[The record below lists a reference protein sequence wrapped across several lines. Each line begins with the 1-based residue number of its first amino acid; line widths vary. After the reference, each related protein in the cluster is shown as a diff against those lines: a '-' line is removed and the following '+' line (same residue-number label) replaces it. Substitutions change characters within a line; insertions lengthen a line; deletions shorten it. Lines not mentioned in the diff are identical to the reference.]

1 MEQIIQSIKN
11 QNCIFWLGKH
21 INAKNNTRL
30 TDLAKNNDVF
40 ILNQEKSEGFQFTS
54 SNILL
59 IIEPDFSSDME
70 EIVKEI
76 GETNEKPRIFF
87 LCNQVNIFALPPLL
101 QKKYTHIK
109 KRSKDLIKVLEKHGN
124 KGPSKHSFSSILGT
138 NSSKPKNTIVKKNNK
153 GPLSKDPVPNMIGR
167 EIETENLLQYLKEDG
182 AAIWLTGKSGI
193 GKRTLLEN
201 TIVSWNSENPIV
213 RLIDVNI
220 NSFVHVD
227 SLLGRIAMSAKKL
240 GDDRLFKALRGQ
252 YTEIS
257 NNDKNQSS
265 HSGKTRVHMSPEQ
278 IVTLLINTL
287 QKNIFSNHVLVIHNI
302 QRLLHKNNIS
312 FASDG
317 YIEMI
322 LEALSSNKIQMRV
335 ILVSTSRIDL
345 SSASNARHI
354 HLEGLTQESAI
365 KYAKNYGTSFPED
378 VEIQTQLFDKTNGH
392 PMAIRELFHE
402 FHKQTPVDK
411 ILERNIGSYKN
422 LSRTYKYK
430 MQNLTEE
437 ERKNLHKIFYHRNYI
452 NVEELND
459 LDINRQSRVALLHQG
474 LLEKINLCNSKGYYI
489 HPIAKKSI
497 PFPEHGHM
505 EDTAKNF
512 LREGKSC
519 FHSKDLSGELFYIQ
533 EANALF
539 AKARK
544 GRDSGRTM
552 VPFSDPFVGSIQSS
566 IRKQNYTKIG
576 GLLSAAFRAAP
587 HHPNLYLLEIELF
600 RKTSKTR
607 DEILAKIQQM
617 KEKSAVPE
625 TYIVQ
630 ANYLRDIR
638 SDAKAM
644 NCLEEGIRKFPNS
657 LSLISLASKHAL
669 QIGNNSKSIHFLKI
683 GIEKFPTNPQLYTLL
698 GANLLYI
705 GTEQWERAEETLRK
719 AEDLYSRRNIKNPP
733 FHQFQVAHFHRLRAY
748 VEEQNFEN
756 NIEKSEQQL
765 RQIIENNSKYTTA
778 TIELITVLLDRCDL
792 DGKFEERKADIVV
805 LMKKVNKINK
815 NLHGIVQKARFRVY
829 EGNIEE
835 AMTLLD
841 KAYSMSNTY
850 HLGFYVRGTAFFAQ
864 KSYVRSLNAF
874 RSALNNCSDNSP
886 YQNMYQKKADMIQ
899 GLLENTEI
907 DFEELAR
914 ENAALHPTSNPN
926 QTDDNEGFRTEAGM
940 VRRRT
945 QREPE
950 TTKTETNPKTED
962 VTSKA
967 ITETEQVE
975 TEQVETE
982 QVETE
987 QVETEQEVT
996 TESTVE

>member
-21 INAKNNTRL
+21 INAKNHTRL
-30 TDLAKNNDVF
+30 TDLAKNNGVF
-40 ILNQEKSEGFQFTS
+40 ILNQEKSEESQFTS
-54 SNILL
+54 SSVLL
-59 IIEPDFSSDME
+59 IIEPDFSSDVAE
-70 EIVKEI
+70 LVAVI
-76 GETNEKPRIFF
+76 GERTERPRIFF
-87 LCNQVNIFALPPLL
+87 LCNQVNLFALPPLL

-124 KGPSKHSFSSILGT
+124 KGPSKNSFSSFLGT
-138 NSSKPKNTIVKKNNK
+138 KPSNITSTVAKKNNK
-153 GPLSKDPVPNMIGR
+153 GPLSKDPIPNMIGR
-167 EIETENLLQYLKEDG
+167 ETEKKNLLQYLKEDG
-182 AAIWLTGKSGI
+182 TAIWLTGNSGI

-201 TIVSWNSENPIV
+201 TIISWNSENPIV

-227 SLLGRIAMSAKKL
+227 ALLGRIAMAAKAA
-240 GDDRLFKALRGQ
+240 GDDRFFKALRGQ
-252 YTEIS
+252 YAETS
-257 NNDKNQSS
+257 NKNPTPT
-265 HSGKTRVHMSPEQ
+265 SGKTRVHMSPEQ

-302 QRLLHKNNIS
+302 QRLLHKNNLS

-317 YIEMI
+317 YIEMV
-322 LEALSSNKIQMRV
+322 LEALCSNEIQMRV
-335 ILVSTSRIDL
+335 ILVSTSRIDI
-345 SSASNARHI
+345 SGASNTRHI

-365 KYAKNYGTSFPED
+365 KYATNYGTSFPENSE
-378 VEIQTQLFDKTNGH
+378 VQTQLFEKTNGH

-402 FHKQTPVDK
+402 FHKKTPIEK
-411 ILERNIGSYKN
+411 ILESNIGSHKN

-430 MQNLTEE
+430 MQKLTEE
-437 ERKNLHKIFYHRNYI
+437 ERTNLHKIFYHRNYL

-459 LDINRQSRVALLHQG
+459 LDINRQSRVSLLHQG
-474 LLEKINLCNSKGYYI
+474 LLEKVNLYNGKGYYI

-505 EDTAKNF
+505 EDIAKNF
-512 LREGKSC
+512 LQQGKSC
-519 FHSKDLSGELFYIQ
+519 FHSKDLSRELFYIQ

-539 AKARK
+539 SKARK
-544 GRDSGRTM
+544 GRESGRTM

-587 HHPNLYLLEIELF
+587 HHPNLYLLEIELI
-600 RKTSKTR
+600 RKTSKNR
-607 DEILAKIQQM
+607 EEILGKIQQM
-617 KEKSAVPE
+617 KEKSPVPE
-625 TYIVQ
+625 TYVSQ

-638 SDAKAM
+638 SDTKAM
-644 NCLEEGIRKFPNS
+644 NCLEEGIKQFPNS
-657 LSLISLASKHAL
+657 ISLISLASKHAL

-683 GIEKFPTNPQLYTLL
+683 GIEKYPTNPQLYTLL
-698 GANLLYI
+698 GANLLYL
-705 GTEQWERAEETLRK
+705 GTEQWERAEETLLK
-719 AEDLYSRRNIKNPP
+719 AEELYSRRNIKNPP
-733 FHQFQVAHFHRLRAY
+733 SHQFQVAHFHRLRAY
-748 VEEQNFEN
+748 AEEQNFES
-756 NIEKSEQQL
+756 NIEKSEQLL
-765 RQIIENNSKYTTA
+765 RQILDNNRKYTTA

-792 DGKFEERKADIVV
+792 DGKFEERKADIVD

-815 NLHGIVQKARFRVY
+815 NLHGIVQKARLRVY
-829 EGNIEE
+829 EGNIDE

-874 RSALNNCSDNSP
+874 RSALNNCSENSP
-886 YQNMYQKKADMIQ
+886 YKNMYQKKADMIQ
-899 GLLENTEI
+899 GLLESTEI

-914 ENAALHPTSNPN
+914 ENAALHPTSNQN
-926 QTDDNEGFRTEAGM
+926 QTDDNEGFRIEAGM

-945 QREPE
+945 QKEPE
-950 TTKTETNPKTED
+950 SKTETNPESED
-962 VTSKA
+962 AASPEA
-967 ITETEQVE
+967 AREIEQKE
-975 TEQVETE
+975 IEQAT
-982 QVETE
+982 
-987 QVETEQEVT
+987 T
-996 TESTVE
+996 TENTAE